1 MALLNG
7 SVGYHTAIQF
17 WYVPPAETADEEAR
31 RPRWLRTTVGRVLFN
46 SILPRRVVAEL
57 GFRDDLMKKKNLSE
71 LVLQSYRR
79 AGLADTVTFL
89 DRLKDFGFRFA
100 TMGGVSI
107 GVEDLEIPAEK
118 AELLSEADARVKRF
132 QRAYNTGQI
141 TFGERYNKVI
151 DAWTHAN
158 NDVAEAMINS
168 MRVSRG
174 GFNPVFMMFDSGSPR
189 QPRPDPAARRHAR
202 PDGQAAEEA
211 HRRHRRDHR
220 EPDQVELP

>member
-1 MALLNG
+1 
-7 SVGYHTAIQF
+7 
-17 WYVPPAETADEEAR
+17 
-31 RPRWLRTTVGRVLFN
+31 
-46 SILPRRVVAEL
+46 
-57 GFRDDLMKKKNLSE
+57 MKKKNLSE

-107 GVEDLEIPAEK
+107 GIEDLEIPTEK
-118 AELLSEADARVKRF
+118 AELLTEADARVKRF

-189 QPRPDPAARRHAR
+189 LAATRSGSSPAC
-202 PDGQAAEEA
+202 AA
-211 HRRHRRDHR
+211 
-220 EPDQVELP
+220 